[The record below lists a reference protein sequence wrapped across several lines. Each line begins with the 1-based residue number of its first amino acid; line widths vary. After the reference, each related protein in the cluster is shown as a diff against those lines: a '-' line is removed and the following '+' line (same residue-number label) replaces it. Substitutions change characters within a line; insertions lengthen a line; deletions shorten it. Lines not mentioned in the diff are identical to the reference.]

1 MPIAAPCAYLCC
13 TALHP
18 NTPQRVYLLHTLS
31 RFPPAALDGS
41 ITPWDDQLL
50 GCLGDVLQD
59 TVATVMLPATAFDL
73 TAHNRVYTAETL
85 PDHLAQLP
93 AQDMFPRLADLEV
106 GTEQLRTR
114 HLMYL
119 PARFAYLFL
128 GNRGMAPKD
137 AYLTFHQVVEHEGGR
152 IEDIQPILDWLTF

>member
-1 MPIAAPCAYLCC
+1 
-13 TALHP
+13 
-18 NTPQRVYLLHTLS
+18 
-31 RFPPAALDGS
+31 
-41 ITPWDDQLL
+41 
-50 GCLGDVLQD
+50 
-59 TVATVMLPATAFDL
+59 MLPATAFDL